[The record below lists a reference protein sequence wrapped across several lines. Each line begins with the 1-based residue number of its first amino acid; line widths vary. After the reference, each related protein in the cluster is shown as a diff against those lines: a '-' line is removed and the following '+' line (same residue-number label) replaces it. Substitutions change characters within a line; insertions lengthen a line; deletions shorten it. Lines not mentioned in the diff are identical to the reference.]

1 MSDFQKG
8 LILSLD
14 FGTSNIKGAVFDFS
28 GNEVAFESVEYNLLT
43 PKPSYVEND
52 LEQYWNRICRIISNL
67 SKKLGDRKRE
77 VVAIS
82 TSSQAETIVAV
93 DKDINPLR
101 NAIVWIDTRTVK
113 QAELISINFDL
124 KEMYKKTGYP
134 EVDTSWPA
142 TRILWMRENEPEIF
156 KKAYKFMLIEDYI
169 VYKLSGKICGEATS
183 YNSSYYYDIMNF
195 KYITPILNFIGISE
209 KKLPEIFMPG
219 TVVGKISND
228 VAEITGFNKNTKVI
242 IGAMDQICGA
252 VGAGN
257 ISKGMATE
265 STGSAFAMIVTTGE
279 PVINYNYKLPCILH
293 AVKGIYGLMPYS
305 STGGMVLKW
314 FKDSLCDREV
324 EYALKK
330 GESVYKIL
338 DGIAADIPAGSEGLI
353 MLPFLTGALFP
364 EYNPN
369 ARAVYFGIG
378 INHKKGHFV
387 RAILEAIG
395 YMMRNYIESIEKLG
409 IPVKKIFSVGGGA
422 SSSLWSQIKSD
433 ICKINVEVPQYTETA
448 LLGSA
453 VIAASS
459 LGIYKSI
466 DEATKNLI
474 KIKEVFH
481 PNKNNEDTYN
491 KGFVKYKQLYRSVK
505 KLY

>member
-195 KYITPILNFIGISE
+195 KYITPILNFI
-209 KKLPEIFMPG
+209 
-219 TVVGKISND
+219 
-228 VAEITGFNKNTKVI
+228 
-242 IGAMDQICGA
+242 
-252 VGAGN
+252 
-257 ISKGMATE
+257 
-265 STGSAFAMIVTTGE
+265 
-279 PVINYNYKLPCILH
+279 
-293 AVKGIYGLMPYS
+293 
-305 STGGMVLKW
+305 
-314 FKDSLCDREV
+314 
-324 EYALKK
+324 
-330 GESVYKIL
+330 
-338 DGIAADIPAGSEGLI
+338 
-353 MLPFLTGALFP
+353 
-364 EYNPN
+364 
-369 ARAVYFGIG
+369 
-378 INHKKGHFV
+378 
-387 RAILEAIG
+387 
-395 YMMRNYIESIEKLG
+395 
-409 IPVKKIFSVGGGA
+409 
-422 SSSLWSQIKSD
+422 
-433 ICKINVEVPQYTETA
+433 
-448 LLGSA
+448 
-453 VIAASS
+453 
-459 LGIYKSI
+459 
-466 DEATKNLI
+466 
-474 KIKEVFH
+474 
-481 PNKNNEDTYN
+481 
-491 KGFVKYKQLYRSVK
+491 
-505 KLY
+505 